1 MDIEMQKLPKNEEN
15 KIIENEIIEN
25 EIIEHRKSCIRENS
39 MGITFI
45 ISCIIGFI
53 IVGWNIS

>member
-1 MDIEMQKLPKNEEN
+1 MQKLPKNEEN